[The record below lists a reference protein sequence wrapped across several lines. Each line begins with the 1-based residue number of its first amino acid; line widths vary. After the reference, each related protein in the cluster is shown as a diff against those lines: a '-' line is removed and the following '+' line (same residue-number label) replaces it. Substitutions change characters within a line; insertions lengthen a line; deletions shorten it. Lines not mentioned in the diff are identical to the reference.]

1 MLSQQSMAKVLQLK
15 QQLQGLNKGASSI
28 NDYILKVRGIGDGLQ
43 SVGQAVSDRDFLL
56 NVLNGLGHE
65 YHPVVLLVSQQ
76 HGITLHE
83 AQYMLTI
90 HEQRIEHLNSVASI
104 DVPQPAKF
112 VNNSGG

>member
-1 MLSQQSMAKVLQLK
+1 MFSQQSMAKVLQLK

-28 NDYILKVRGIGDGLQ
+28 NNYILKVRGIGDGLR
-43 SVGQAVSDRDFLL
+43 SVGQAVSDRDFLF
-56 NVLNGLGHE
+56 NVLNDLGHE

-104 DVPQPAKF
+104 DVPQPANF